1 MSIKI
6 KEELKEWTI
15 NFLKN
20 KNAILQTLQKIEE
33 EKEGYDLKIIYDDK
47 ETYVLIKPFIDNF
60 EELEEKIDQNKNI
73 TLVLLNSKKNL
84 DILIDKWEYFAGFD
98 KLTIYFVNMF
108 SISDKKWVIRPYLH
122 NKISEAS
129 ALKPGLKSMFNTV
142 DSITEKEAESKTL

>member
-1 MSIKI
+1 MSKI
-6 KEELKEWTI
+6 KEALKKWTI

-20 KNAILQTLQKIEE
+20 KNAILQTLKRIEE
-33 EKEGYDLKIIYDDK
+33 NKENYDLKITYEDK
-47 ETYVLIKPFIDNF
+47 EVYVIVEPFIDNI
-60 EELEEKIDQNKNI
+60 ERLKEKIDKNKNI
-73 TLVLLNSKKNL
+73 ILVLLNSKKSL
-84 DILIDKWEYFAGFD
+84 DILIDKWGYFAEFD

-122 NKISEAS
+122 NKISEES